1 MPLRSTLAIG
11 LFALLLAACN
21 QAPANASPTPRVS
34 PLANT
39 DWTLTTMAGRQLPS
53 GSNVT
58 LLFGLVNA
66 SGFSGCNQYNV
77 GYATLD
83 TGLLFGAV
91 ARTNKTCGQ
100 LIDDLESSYYESL
113 SSVTH
118 WAVSGDT
125 LTMTKATAET
135 ILTYTR
141 MAPATV
147 EGPWNITNYNN
158 GQGAV
163 TSIPTGVTAS
173 VTFNGDGTVT
183 GFAGCNNFNG
193 GYSTSA
199 NNSIA
204 IGPLMS
210 TMKACGEPADTAER
224 QILTALQA
232 ATRWDVTSG
241 ELDLRDSGGAQQ
253 IQATSAVQ

>member
-1 MPLRSTLAIG
+1 VV
-11 LFALLLAACN
+11 LAACN
-21 QAPANASPTPRVS
+21 QNAPGASPTPRVS

-39 DWTLTTMAGRQLPS
+39 DWTLSTMAGRQLPS

-91 ARTNKTCGQ
+91 TRTNKTCGTT
-100 LIDDLESSYYESL
+100 IDDLEASYYESL

-118 WAVSGDT
+118 WAIAGDT

-141 MAPATV
+141 MAPDSV
-147 EGPWNITNYNN
+147 EGPWTITHYNN
-158 GQGAV
+158 GSGAV
-163 TSIPTGVTAS
+163 TSMPSGVSAT

-183 GFAGCNNFNG
+183 GFGGCNNFNG
-193 GYSTSA
+193 GYSTGA
-199 NNSIA
+199 LGTIA

-210 TMKACGEPADTAER
+210 TMKACGDPADTTER
-224 QILTALQA
+224 QILTALQT
-232 ATRWDVTSG
+232 ATKWDVTSG
-241 ELDLRDSGGAQQ
+241 ALELRDSGGALQ
-253 IQATSAVQ
+253 IDATSATQ